1 MNLPT
6 RPSIGPKAGV
16 VIELWSQVFPAGRT
30 RLRNTRSCQSPEPG
44 SPISAVPRSASADP
58 VTIKPMLQEL
68 KPLFRYMARY
78 RWGYLWG
85 TLALVATNAIW
96 VLFPKVIEAAIN
108 ELNHPGLLTN
118 PVSTAERNRILFYA
132 GLLVGIALLKG
143 VFLYA
148 SRWIL
153 IGISREIEF
162 DLRNDLF
169 RQLEKQDSGY
179 YQRYRTG
186 DIMARLTNDLSA
198 VRQLLGP
205 AIMYSAN
212 TVLFSAFALYFLLRI
227 SPWLT
232 LVALAPMPIASILVQ
247 YFGARIHERFERIQ
261 ASFSEI
267 TAHAQENFSGARLI
281 RAFAREESQIRS
293 FEKANLEYIGRALRL
308 VQLMGMLW
316 PTLEFVL
323 GVALVITLFA
333 GGRLVLEHKIDVG
346 SFIAFNTYMILLTFP
361 IIAVGWVVNLF
372 QRGTASVKRID
383 EILKSEPAID
393 DSRADLSVPED
404 WRFRGEIVFRNL
416 SFSYGDKPVLRDVTL
431 NVPAGSTLAIVGPT
445 GSGKSTL
452 VGLIPR
458 LLEIQDH
465 ELFHSLLIDGRPIRE
480 YPLKVLR
487 SNIGVVPQETFL
499 FSETI
504 RENLCFGAPDA
515 SEEQIMEAAEAAWI
529 RREFEE
535 FPQGFET
542 MVGER
547 GVTLSGGQKQRSSIA
562 RALLRRP
569 RILILDDALASVDTY
584 TEERILQGLRQHTRQ
599 GDTEPCTT
607 ILISHRISTVREAD
621 QIVVLADGRVLELGT
636 HEELL
641 AKGGYYA
648 GLHEKQLLEEEL
660 AVAS

>member
-1 MNLPT
+1 M
-6 RPSIGPKAGV
+6 
-16 VIELWSQVFPAGRT
+16 
-30 RLRNTRSCQSPEPG
+30 LR
-44 SPISAVPRSASADP
+44 D
-58 VTIKPMLQEL
+58 L

-78 RWGYLWG
+78 RVGYLWG
-85 TLALVATNAIW
+85 TLALMATNAIW
-96 VLFPKVIEAAIN
+96 VVFPIVLERAVN
-108 ELNHPGLLTN
+108 ELNRRDLHAPGMRQ
-118 PVSTAERNRILFYA
+118 VILQYA
-132 GLLVGIALLKG
+132 GLLIGIALLKG

-153 IGISREIEF
+153 IGISRDIEF

-169 RQLEKQDSGY
+169 LTLERQDQGY
-179 YQRYRTG
+179 YHRNRTG
-186 DIMARLTNDLSA
+186 DIMARMTNDLSA

-212 TVLFSAFALYFLLRI
+212 TVLFSVGALYFLLRI

-232 LVALAPMPIASILVQ
+232 LVALAPMPVASILVQ
-247 YFGARIHERFERIQ
+247 YFGAKIHERFERIQ

-281 RAFAREESQIRS
+281 RAFAREESQIKS
-293 FEKANLEYIGRALRL
+293 FEKANREYIGRALRL

-323 GVALVITLFA
+323 GVSMVITLLA

-346 SFIAFNTYMILLTFP
+346 AFVAFNTYMILLTFP
-361 IIAVGWVVNLF
+361 IIAVGWVINIF

-383 EILKSEPAID
+383 EILRSKPSID
-393 DSRADLSVPED
+393 DSMADPEIPSD
-404 WRFRGEIVFRNL
+404 LLLDGGIEFRGL
-416 SFSYGDKPVLRDVTL
+416 SFAYGERKILDDVSL
-431 NVPAGSTLAIVGPT
+431 HVPAGSTLAIVGPT

-452 VGLIPR
+452 INLIPR
-458 LLEIQDH
+458 LLDVQAEPAT
-465 ELFHSLLIDGRPIRE
+465 LFLDGRPVRD
-480 YPLKVLR
+480 YPLHVLR

-504 RENLCFGAPDA
+504 RENLKFGSPDA
-515 SEEQIMEAAEAAWI
+515 TEAEMLDAAEAAHI
-529 RREFEE
+529 RREVEE
-535 FPQGFET
+535 FPQGFDT

-547 GVTLSGGQKQRSSIA
+547 GVTLSGGQKQRASIT

-584 TEERILQGLRQHTRQ
+584 TEERILQGLRRYTRES
-599 GDTEPCTT
+599 GGCTT
-607 ILISHRISTVREAD
+607 ILISHRVSTVREAD
-621 QIVVLADGRVLELGT
+621 QIAVLIQGEIRELGT

-641 AKGGYYA
+641 ARGGYYA
-648 GLHEKQLLEEEL
+648 DLYEKQLLEEEL
-660 AVAS
+660 SVAG

>member
-1 MNLPT
+1 
-6 RPSIGPKAGV
+6 
-16 VIELWSQVFPAGRT
+16 
-30 RLRNTRSCQSPEPG
+30 
-44 SPISAVPRSASADP
+44 
-58 VTIKPMLQEL
+58 MLQEL

-96 VLFPKVIEAAIN
+96 VTFPKVIEAAVN
-108 ELNHPGLLTN
+108 DLNHPGLDRVAMRKT
-118 PVSTAERNRILFYA
+118 ILFYA
-132 GLLVGIALLKG
+132 GLIVGIALLKG

-186 DIMARLTNDLSA
+186 DIMARLTNDLNA

-232 LVALAPMPIASILVQ
+232 LVALAPMPVASVLVQ

-267 TAHAQENFSGARLI
+267 TAHAQENFSGARLV
-281 RAFAREESQIRS
+281 RAFAREESQIQS
-293 FEKANLEYIGRALRL
+293 FEKANLQYIGRALRL

-323 GVALVITLFA
+323 GVAMVITLFA
-333 GGRLVLEHKIDVG
+333 GGRLVLQHKIDVG

-361 IIAVGWVVNLF
+361 IIAVGWVINLF

-383 EILKSEPAID
+383 EILKSEPTID
-393 DSRADLSVPED
+393 DSRADPTIPSGL
-404 WRFRGEIVFRNL
+404 RLRGDIDFRNL
-416 SFSYGDKPVLRDVTL
+416 SFAYGDKPILKNITL
-431 NVPAGSTLAIVGPT
+431 HVPAGSTLAIIGAT
-445 GSGKSTL
+445 GAGKSTL
-452 VGLIPR
+452 IGLIPR
-458 LLEIQDH
+458 LLEVQNSMQDGSP
-465 ELFHSLLIDGRPIRE
+465 FDSLTIDGRPIRE

-515 SEEQIMEAAEAAWI
+515 TEEQIMEAADAAYI
-529 RREFEE
+529 RSEFED

-547 GVTLSGGQKQRSSIA
+547 GVTLSGGQKQRTSIA
-562 RALLRRP
+562 RALLRHP

-584 TEERILQGLRQHTRQ
+584 TEERILQGLREYTRR
-599 GDTEPCTT
+599 GGAEPCTT
-607 ILISHRISTVREAD
+607 ILISHRISTVRDAD
-621 QIVVLADGRVLELGT
+621 QIAVLAQGRIIELGT
-636 HEELL
+636 HDQLL
-641 AKGGYYA
+641 SKGGYYA
-648 GLHEKQLLEEEL
+648 GLYEKQLLEEEL
-660 AVAS
+660 SIAS